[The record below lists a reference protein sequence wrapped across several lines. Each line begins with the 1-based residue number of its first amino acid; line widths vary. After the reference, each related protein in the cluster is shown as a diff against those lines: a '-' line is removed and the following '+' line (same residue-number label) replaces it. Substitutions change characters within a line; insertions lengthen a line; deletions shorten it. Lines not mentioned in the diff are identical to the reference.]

1 MIEFVYEEGH
11 FGGWTDD
18 LGIIADRNLYVPA
31 KRWGWYWRRP
41 QKVTTEM
48 YDWLRAN
55 LGDGHGRA
63 WDVTYDYVMIAIEEY
78 AVMFAL
84 RFS

>member
-1 MIEFVYEEGH
+1 MIEFVYEKGYS
-11 FGGWTDD
+11 GGWSDD
-18 LGIIADRNLYVPA
+18 LGIIADRNVFIPPQ
-31 KRWGWYWRRP
+31 RPGWYWRKP
-41 QKVTTEM
+41 WKVTAEM

-55 LGDGHGRA
+55 LGDGPGMT
-63 WDVTYDYVMIAIEEY
+63 WDVTYDYVRIAIEEY